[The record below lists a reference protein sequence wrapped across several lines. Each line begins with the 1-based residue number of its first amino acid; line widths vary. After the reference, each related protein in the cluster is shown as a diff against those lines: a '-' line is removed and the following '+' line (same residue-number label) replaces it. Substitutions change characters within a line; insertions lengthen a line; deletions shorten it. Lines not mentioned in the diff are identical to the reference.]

1 MNEMN
6 FFFRELCGE
15 SLSTFNKLYRKVL
28 HCESEGSSKDTH
40 RENPEAVVQRCSVR
54 KDVLRNFT
62 KFTGKHLCQ
71 SPFFNKVAGLML
83 CFFRKFYFS
92 LRTSYKGLI

>member
-1 MNEMN
+1 MVFMNEMN

-40 RENPEAVVQRCSVR
+40 RENRVSLNSVQEFIEIEAC
-54 KDVLRNFT
+54 LLMT
-62 KFTGKHLCQ
+62 
-71 SPFFNKVAGLML
+71 FFLFL
-83 CFFRKFYFS
+83 
-92 LRTSYKGLI
+92 